1 MKHKYLWAALL
12 IFASLGVFFLG
23 GCASRQ
29 AMNKMFFDLGKA
41 SGKIEAMK

>member
-1 MKHKYLWAALL
+1 MKHKWLWTGLL
-12 IFASLGVFFLG
+12 IFASIGLIFLG

-41 SGKIEAMK
+41 TGKIEAMK